1 MQLGKPFGELVISL
15 VGLMTLSIGLRLLI
29 GWLYNVTAGSILLV
43 AIVHVT
49 FNATNNNNL
58 LTAAAPGNSALEY
71 VPWVVIAV
79 MGLLV
84 AVLTRGR
91 LGAPAP
97 PLPERAAA
105 ERAAEDRAAVR
116 PVIGERRVGERMVG
130 EPPS

>member
-1 MQLGKPFGELVISL
+1 
-15 VGLMTLSIGLRLLI
+15 MTFVIGLRILI

-43 AIVHVT
+43 AMVHVT

-58 LTAAAPGNSALEY
+58 LTAADPGNPALEY

-79 MGLLV
+79 LGLLV

-97 PLPERAAA
+97 PPPERAAA
-105 ERAAEDRAAVR
+105 ERAASRRAAHM
-116 PVIGERRVGERMVG
+116 PALG
-130 EPPS
+130 EPAAGESST